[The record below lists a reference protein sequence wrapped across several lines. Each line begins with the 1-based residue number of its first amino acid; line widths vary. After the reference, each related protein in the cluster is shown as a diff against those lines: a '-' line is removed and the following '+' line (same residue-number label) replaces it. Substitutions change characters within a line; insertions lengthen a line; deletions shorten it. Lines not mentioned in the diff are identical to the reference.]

1 MPRLQRLR
9 LFIEKIVPN
18 FHLSPREKEQA
29 INQSV
34 ETIHM
39 QHQRSDSERRPLWH
53 ELAGRFA
60 DEKEC
65 LAAYLALASAEVLDG
80 EKPANLINIAN
91 RRRPCG
97 RNFYRIWQR
106 HGANLFQQS
115 GLAVRELADRGHS
128 VLLLIYRPQTLSALL
143 ARPNVAGFLRKAG
156 YARPEDLQTALLELQ
171 LRVSA
176 AGFPHEIGVFLG
188 YPLKDVAGFM
198 GWAPLPFTC
207 QGPWKIYGDPA
218 GSLDLAEAFLQSR
231 CRMAR
236 RLRCCSTPVDCL
248 QMTGTSAA
256 NFFSAA

>member
-1 MPRLQRLR
+1 
-9 LFIEKIVPN
+9 
-18 FHLSPREKEQA
+18 
-29 INQSV
+29 V
-34 ETIHM
+34 EEIHM
-39 QHQRSDSERRPLWH
+39 QHQRSDIERRPLWPD
-53 ELAGRFA
+53 LAERFA
-60 DEKEC
+60 DEREC
-65 LAAYLALASAEVLDG
+65 LAAFLALESAEVLEG

-106 HGANLFQQS
+106 HGASLLRQS

-128 VLLLIYRPQTLSALL
+128 VLLLIYRPQTLSTLL

-156 YARPEDLQTALLELQ
+156 YAQPEDIQPALRELQ
-171 LRVSA
+171 SRLPA

-218 GSLDLAEAFLQSR
+218 GSLDLAEAFRQSR

-236 RLRCCSTPVDCL
+236 RLSCCATPVDCL
-248 QMTGTSAA
+248 QVTGMAA
-256 NFFSAA
+256 TGFFSAAQ